1 MNLPTLAPLSKSWWM
16 AGVSLS
22 ILAGCVTNPPA
33 PSQTPAPRVEAP
45 AEPVV
50 SPAGLALA
58 QGLKA
63 YQGAQYAESE
73 SQLKLA
79 LQLGLSLGTDR
90 ANAHKHLAFIYCTS
104 KREALCAT
112 SFKAAREAD
121 PAFALSKSEAG
132 HPMWSRVY
140 RKALPTKP

>member
-1 MNLPTLAPLSKSWWM
+1 MNLPTFAPLSKSWWM

-22 ILAGCVTNPPA
+22 ILAGCATAPQA
-33 PSQTPAPRVEAP
+33 PSSAPATKVEAP

-50 SPAGLALA
+50 SPAELALA
-58 QGLKA
+58 QGVKA

-79 LQLGLSLGTDR
+79 LQLGLSLGGDR

-104 KREALCAT
+104 KRETLCAAA
-112 SFKAAREAD
+112 FKAARQAD

-132 HPMWSRVY
+132 HPMWGRVY
-140 RKALPTKP
+140 RKALPTP

>member
-1 MNLPTLAPLSKSWWM
+1 MNLPTFAPLSKSWWM
-16 AGVSLS
+16 AAVSLS
-22 ILAGCVTNPPA
+22 LLAGCATAPQA
-33 PSQTPAPRVEAP
+33 PSSTPATKVEAP

-50 SPAGLALA
+50 SPAELALA

-73 SQLKLA
+73 SQLKQA
-79 LQLGLSLGTDR
+79 LQLGLSLGGDR

-104 KREALCAT
+104 KRETLCSAA
-112 SFKAAREAD
+112 FKAARQAD

-132 HPMWSRVY
+132 HPMWGRVY
-140 RKALPTKP
+140 RKALPTP

>member
-1 MNLPTLAPLSKSWWM
+1 MNLPTFAPLSKSWWV
-16 AGVSLS
+16 ACAALSL
-22 ILAGCVTNPPA
+22 LAGCATAPQA
-33 PSQTPAPRVEAP
+33 PSSVPATKMEP

-50 SPAGLALA
+50 SPAELALT

-73 SQLKLA
+73 SQLKQA
-79 LQLGLSLGTDR
+79 LQLGLSLGGDR

-104 KREALCAT
+104 KRETLCAAA
-112 SFKAAREAD
+112 FKAARQAD

-132 HPMWSRVY
+132 HPMWGRVY
-140 RKALPTKP
+140 RKALTTP